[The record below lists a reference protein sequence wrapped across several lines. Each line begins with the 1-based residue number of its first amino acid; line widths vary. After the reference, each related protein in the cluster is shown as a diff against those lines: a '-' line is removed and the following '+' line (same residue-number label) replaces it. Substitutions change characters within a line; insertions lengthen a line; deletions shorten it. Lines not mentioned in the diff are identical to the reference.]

1 VKKKGKTREK
11 REKNNR
17 RKVGGKPKGK
27 SREGRGNPR
36 VSPSYRAL
44 TSTIIIGA

>member
-17 RKVGGKPKGK
+17 RKV
-27 SREGRGNPR
+27 RGNLKE
-36 VSPSYRAL
+36 SAEKAGG
-44 TSTIIIGA
+44 TQG